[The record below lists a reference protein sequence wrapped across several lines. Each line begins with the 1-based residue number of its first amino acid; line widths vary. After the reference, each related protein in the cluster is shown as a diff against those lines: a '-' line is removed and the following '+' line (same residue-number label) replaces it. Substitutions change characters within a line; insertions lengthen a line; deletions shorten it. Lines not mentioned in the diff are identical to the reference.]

1 MAAAATTNKD
11 MEQMLIAFDNY
22 VKKAT
27 GKKNFLKKQI
37 DSVFNPLIQAT
48 DTLTKQINKIDVS
61 KFGTTIKGFE
71 TSFQNLFKQIEE
83 EFKKGLG
90 NLNTTILKNFKTDK
104 KGLSGVLA
112 ASTAGMGLIAQNT
125 DRMANGIEA
134 MSKNIVKSLNKNFD
148 VFYHN
153 IAPMVEYFKDASKT
167 DGAGAIKSRNVGSGT
182 TTTPSNKNQ
191 NINTADDERRS
202 AEMSATLIG
211 SAGGV
216 IGEESSR
223 RNEKRKG
230 MWDYVK
236 TGGKITLGLG
246 GLVLG
251 GTFLV
256 KAYQAYEAGLA
267 AFNKDTGKMK
277 IIGNLMSRTGKF
289 LGEIPHL
296 FKYLKTFFSG
306 GEEAVKLGGALKPG
320 FFKNLLK
327 LGGSSIKLPLKVLNR
342 LPYVGSLISA
352 GFAYKRF
359 KAGDWVG
366 GTLDTL
372 SAIANLFPGI
382 GSAVSFA
389 LDGLSMLRDFALG
402 GSDEAAKLSFS
413 EQNTKIWDY
422 VKTELWPKLKQ
433 KVKDFGDFL
442 WNSVNDLAQQ
452 TVDSFLQSDFFKN
465 NSNWIV
471 PLTMDIKNA
480 WDSVY
485 EFFTKDIPDF
495 FTGLGVIYDTLKIK
509 IKNWWKNSSIK
520 KGINTINNFFIN
532 LYHKI
537 SDFFKPIRK
546 ILEPVTNWFQEKTTK
561 LIDGVWNIGKSI
573 VDAVWNFIV
582 SAKDKVID
590 TFKELGSTAWD
601 KLKSWTGQTVDATVD
616 AFKFTTEVGR
626 QQREMEEKQIQ
637 AEENRKKAEAEEN
650 RKKAEELKIE
660 TSKIEIDRM
669 ELDAKRKELLKSVAS
684 TSDNG
689 AIVRQLQELNQR
701 IEKLDNTTLSAGVLN
716 AQTTAKASAASNQ
729 PTQVTQIFGGAGQ
742 DIDRLR
748 LNSNRVINMP
758 IGT

>member
-1 MAAAATTNKD
+1 MAAVATTNKD

-71 TSFQNLFKQIEE
+71 TSFQNLFKQIEK
-83 EFKKGLG
+83 EFKEGLG

-167 DGAGAIKSRNVGSGT
+167 DSAGSIKSRSVGSGT

-202 AEMSATLIG
+202 AEMSAALIG
-211 SAGGV
+211 SGGGV

-236 TGGKITLGLG
+236 TGGKKALGLG

-289 LGEIPHL
+289 LSEIPHL

-413 EQNTKIWDY
+413 EQNTKIWEY

-495 FTGLGVIYDTLKIK
+495 FTGLGVIYDTLKIEVE
-509 IKNWWKNSSIK
+509 NWWENSSIK
-520 KGINTINNFFIN
+520 KGIDAVWNFFGEVGDFFVD
-532 LYHKI
+532 LYHKV
-537 SDFFKPIRK
+537 SDFFEPVRK
-546 ILEPVTNWFQEKTTK
+546 TLEPVTNWLSDAASK

-582 SAKDKVID
+582 SAKDKVVN
-590 TFKELGSTAWD
+590 TFKELGSGAWD
-601 KLKSWTGQTVDATVD
+601 KLKSWTGQTVDA
-616 AFKFTTEVGR
+616 FKFTTELGR
-626 QQREMEEKQIQ
+626 QKREMEEMQ
-637 AEENRKKAEAEEN
+637 KKLEVEAEEN

-660 TSKIEIDRM
+660 TSKKIEIDRM
-669 ELDAKRKELLKSVAS
+669 ELDAKRKELLKSVAA
-684 TSDNG
+684 TSDNS

-716 AQTTAKASAASNQ
+716 AQTTAKASVASNQ

>member
-1 MAAAATTNKD
+1 MAAAATTNKE

-71 TSFQNLFKQIEE
+71 TSFQNLFKQIEK

-125 DRMANGIEA
+125 DRMSNGIEA
-134 MSKNIVKSLNKNFD
+134 MSKKFVNTFNRKFNELNRNM
-148 VFYHN
+148 
-153 IAPMVEYFKDASKT
+153 APMIAYFKDASKT
-167 DGAGAIKSRNVGSGT
+167 DSAGSIKSRSVGNGA
-182 TTTPSNKNQ
+182 PSTSNPDKKT
-191 NINTADDERRS
+191 IDHHDRRD
-202 AEMSATLIG
+202 AEMSAALIG
-211 SAGGV
+211 STGGV
-216 IGEESSR
+216 ISDSSR
-223 RNEKRKG
+223 RSERKG

-236 TGGKITLGLG
+236 TGGKILGLG

-267 AFNKDTGKMK
+267 AFNKDTGKNK

-289 LGEIPHL
+289 LSEIPHL
-296 FKYLKTFFSG
+296 FKYLKTFFGG

-413 EQNTKIWDY
+413 EQNTKIWEY
-422 VKTELWPKLKQ
+422 VKTEIWSKLKQ
-433 KVKDFGDFL
+433 KVEDFGAFL
-442 WNSVNDLAQQ
+442 GNSIYDSAQQ

-471 PLTMDIKNA
+471 PLSMDIINA

-495 FTGLGVIYDTLKIK
+495 FKGLGVIYDTLKIEVE
-509 IKNWWKNSSIK
+509 NWWENSSIK
-520 KGINTINNFFIN
+520 KGIDAVWNFFGEVGDFFVD
-532 LYHKI
+532 LYHKV
-537 SDFFKPIRK
+537 SDFFEPVRK
-546 ILEPVTNWFQEKTTK
+546 TLEPVTNWLSDAASK

-582 SAKDKVID
+582 SAKDKVVN

-601 KLKSWTGQTVDATVD
+601 KLKSWTGQTVDA
-616 AFKFTTEVGR
+616 FKFTTEVGR
-626 QQREMEEKQIQ
+626 QKREMEEMQKTFEIQ
-637 AEENRKKAEAEEN
+637 AEKN

-660 TSKIEIDRM
+660 TSKKIEIDRI
-669 ELDAKRKELLKSVAS
+669 ELDTKRKELLKSVAAAPNNN
-684 TSDNG
+684 D
-689 AIVRQLQELNQR
+689 IVKQLKELNQR

-716 AQTTAKASAASNQ
+716 AQTTAKASVASNQ